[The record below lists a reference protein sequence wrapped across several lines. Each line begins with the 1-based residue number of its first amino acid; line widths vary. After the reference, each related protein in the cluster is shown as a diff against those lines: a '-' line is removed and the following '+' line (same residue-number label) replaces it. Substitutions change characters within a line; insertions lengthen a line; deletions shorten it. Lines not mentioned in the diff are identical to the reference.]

1 MTLGAFYTQPRV
13 ELLSSV
19 SLAPGRVSGAL
30 AADLH
35 RAVSPVLTLEF
46 TVTPE
51 TDGALHL
58 ESVMPPIGGKSRMN
72 VKRDLKQ
79 YAVHCNEK
87 KMLARHYGL
96 RSACHVGESQQVKGL

>member
-13 ELLSSV
+13 EHLSSV

-35 RAVSPVLTLEF
+35 RAVSSVPTLMEF

-58 ESVMPPIGGKSRMN
+58 ESVALPIGGKSQMN
-72 VKRDLKQ
+72 VKCDLKQ
-79 YAVHCNEK
+79 
-87 KMLARHYGL
+87 
-96 RSACHVGESQQVKGL
+96 

>member
-13 ELLSSV
+13 EHLSSV

-35 RAVSPVLTLEF
+35 RAVSPVLTLREF
-46 TVTPE
+46 TVTPV

-58 ESVMPPIGGKSRMN
+58 ESVMPPIGGKSRIN

-87 KMLARHYGL
+87 KMLAKNYGL
-96 RSACHVGESQQVKGL
+96 RSTYASKSQQVNSL